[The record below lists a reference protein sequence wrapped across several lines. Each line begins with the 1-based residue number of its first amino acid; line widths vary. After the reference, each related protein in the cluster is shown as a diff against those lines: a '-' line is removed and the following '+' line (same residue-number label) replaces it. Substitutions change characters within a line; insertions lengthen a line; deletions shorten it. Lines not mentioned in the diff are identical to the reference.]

1 MVPYLG
7 FFYQA
12 RAKLYFRIHLLKK
25 EEQNLQSWALLE
37 CWVRGWVRGKHFG
50 IKIYTYYTVV
60 EGIILTQEF
69 FAIFFGPNFLFEN
82 STTPF
87 RVAATQ
93 CKKICPEGL
102 NWPGRLAGI
111 SEGAKGHSGHSVS
124 AQSSVYENK
133 ILLTKL
139 FQASQ
144 SWHQL
149 SDYENKVSK
158 TDYTMNGL

>member
-93 CKKICPEGL
+93 CKKSFPERR
-102 NWPGRLAGI
+102 NWPGRLAGNAEGASRISKQKKTTPLFTIIFNSSMVVSI
-111 SEGAKGHSGHSVS
+111 SEIL
-124 AQSSVYENK
+124 VY
-133 ILLTKL
+133 L
-139 FQASQ
+139 FQE
-144 SWHQL
+144 L
-149 SDYENKVSK
+149 
-158 TDYTMNGL
+158 